1 MIPRYAV
8 VNRPAYRSRIHHRL
22 EFAGP
27 VGSTCNRRKRRPTSR
42 SIKQVNQCAEWAP
55 QTEAELAVLRHGVT
69 ATARRATNADRR
81 GC

>member
-1 MIPRYAV
+1 MIPCHAG
-8 VNRPAYRSRIHHRL
+8 VNSPAYTSRIHHRL

-27 VGSTCNRRKRRPTSR
+27 FGSTCNRRQRRPTSQ
-42 SIKQVNQCAEWAP
+42 SIKQVDQCAEWAP
-55 QTEAELAVLRHGVT
+55 QTEAELAALRHGVT